1 MIFKKRFQW
10 CFRDN
15 EGKLHKFDTEAEAR
29 TAHQGE
35 LPVAEVV
42 EETFDAEE
50 EEEEVE

>member
-10 CFRDN
+10 AFYDAN
-15 EGKLHKFDTEAEAR
+15 NKLHKFDTEAEALA
-29 TAHQGE
+29 AHQGE

-50 EEEEVE
+50 EEVE